1 MLERDIISQI
11 AREENLDE
19 KLVKGYVRSF
29 WEGIRL
35 SAEKFEPI
43 AIKDICEFRLHK
55 YIFKYKALGQDVPMP
70 DGVRKAIEDAKKT
83 TYNSRKRVGDLQH
96 YQVSS
101 NTYRLGWIRSLVGD
115 EDLLVKPVVEM
126 VSETVRGKKIWRWGV
141 ISADIE
147 EVTSEQYTSTGSV
160 FSWLKRKNLIPIA
173 TPKGLHRI
181 CKYYS
186 E

>member
-19 KLVKGYVRSF
+19 KLVKGYIRSF

-55 YIFKYKALGQDVPMP
+55 YIFKYKVLGQDVPMP
-70 DGVRKAIEDAKKT
+70 DGIRQAIADAKKT
-83 TYNSRKRVGDLQH
+83 THNSRKRVGDLQH
-96 YQVSS
+96 YQVEPK
-101 NTYRLGWIRSLVGD
+101 TYRLGWIKKIVGD
-115 EDLLVKPVVEM
+115 EELLVKPVVEM
-126 VSETVRGKKIWRWGV
+126 VWRTVKGKKVWDWGV
-141 ISADIE
+141 ISGELEDIG
-147 EVTSEQYTSTGSV
+147 SEQYTSFGSV
-160 FSWLKRKNLIPIA
+160 FSWLGRKNLNPVA
-173 TPKGLHRI
+173 TANGIYRI

>member
-11 AREENLDE
+11 AREEKLDE
-19 KLVKGYVRSF
+19 KLVKGYIRSF

-35 SAEKFEPI
+35 SAEKYEPI

-55 YIFKYKALGQDVPMP
+55 YIFKHKVLGNDMPMP
-70 DGVRKAIEDAKKT
+70 DGTRQAIENAKKT
-83 TYNSRKRVGDLQH
+83 THNSRKQVGHLQH
-96 YQVSS
+96 YRIGNDVF
-101 NTYRLGWIRSLVGD
+101 RLGWIQEIVGD
-115 EDLLVKPVVEM
+115 EELLVKPVVEM
-126 VSETVRGKKIWRWGV
+126 KSRIVKGRKVWDWGV
-141 ISADIE
+141 ISDDIE
-147 EVTSEQYTSTGSV
+147 EIGAEQYSASGSI
-160 FSWLKRKNLIPIA
+160 FSWLKKKNLNPIA